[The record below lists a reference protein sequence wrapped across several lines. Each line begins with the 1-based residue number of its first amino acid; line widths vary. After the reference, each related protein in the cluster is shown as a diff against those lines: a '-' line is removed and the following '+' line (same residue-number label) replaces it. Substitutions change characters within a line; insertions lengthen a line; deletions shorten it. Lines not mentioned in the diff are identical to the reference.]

1 MDLSAK
7 PLQNPAVLSRKIFEN
22 EMVLVN
28 ADSAVSLALSNPTA
42 VSVWEMVNGKNSI
55 KNIIDGIK
63 NQFKNVPD
71 TVTEDV
77 QNLLDLLKRD
87 GFIGFEYENPS

>member
-28 ADSAVSLALSNPTA
+28 ADSAVSLALSNQTA
-42 VSVWEMVNGKNSI
+42 VSVWEMVNGQNSI
-55 KNIIDGIK
+55 QNIIDGIK

-77 QNLLDLLKRD
+77 QDLLGLLRRD
-87 GFIGFEYENPS
+87 GFVGFEYDYPS